1 MKKTVAKVLEK
12 VLAGTRR
19 FWAFHLCAVALAVLL
34 VLANHDVVGDASAA
48 KVSQGAFWGALAG
61 LFAQFLYEWRR
72 WPWRDLGV
80 GAATLVVGAL
90 GCWFWLTIVEGT
102 PRFRFWGMLYYGTCF
117 SLAAASV
124 AVLYRIADARSLV
137 SRLTLN
143 ALVAGGSAMIVV
155 SSLMLC
161 LLAFDKLVVP
171 VDGRLYGD
179 VAGVSWIILLSV
191 GFFSFLPDSSPD
203 DGSSD
208 RATAFLFWLLLPA
221 ALLLLGILYL
231 YLGKIALSWS
241 MPSGELNWFGSAALA
256 VYTFFWLALRDSKR
270 TFFRLF
276 VRWGWAL
283 LPPVLVAQI
292 VGIVIRYQAYGLSSV
307 RFAGMVVLSFGL
319 VALVLAALDRRPHG
333 LFVFIALAG
342 LVFMVTP
349 LNIVDVPV
357 YNQERRL
364 EAALARNGL
373 LKGGS
378 LELVPGVRLSDED
391 AKTVSGAWRYPVPRA
406 GGVRPTVL
414 YGPSF
419 TTGLLVR
426 VEAACR
432 ARKIDPPS
440 LVQLLGID
448 AGKASGGKSAS
459 GRLTSAAASVSGD
472 GFLPLFGSMRIRFVN
487 RLDVYREL
495 KRGGWWVQMPAAG
508 GRPKE
513 RFDVTAQVE
522 HLFRGAG
529 WDGVLTDAT
538 EPVIQPSDAV
548 WELRPGMLLAFEAAS
563 FYGKTGEEVRGFRL
577 SRCVLVLKPDE
588 ESPKAK

>member
-12 VLAGTRR
+12 VLDGGRR
-19 FWAFHLCAVALAVLL
+19 FWIFHLCAVAFAVLL
-34 VLANHDVVGDASAA
+34 VLANHDVVSDEFSV
-48 KVSQGAFWGALAG
+48 KVSQGIFWGALAG
-61 LFAQFLYEWRR
+61 LFVQFLYEWRR
-72 WPWRDLGV
+72 WPCRDLGV
-80 GAATLVVGAL
+80 GATMLVIGSL
-90 GCWFWLTIVEGT
+90 GCWFWFTLVEGT
-102 PRFRFWGMLYYGTCF
+102 PRFRFWGMFYYGTCF
-117 SLAAASV
+117 SLVAASV
-124 AVLYRIADARSLV
+124 AVLYRIADTRSLV
-137 SRLTLN
+137 SRLMLN
-143 ALVAGGSAMIVV
+143 ALGASGSAMIVT

-161 LLAFDKLVVP
+161 LLAFDRLVVP
-171 VDGRLYGD
+171 VDVRLYGD

-221 ALLLLGILYL
+221 ALLLLGVLYL
-231 YLGKIALSWS
+231 YLGKIVLSWS
-241 MPSGELNWFGSAALA
+241 MPSGELNWFGSVTLA

-342 LVFMVTP
+342 LVFTVTP

-373 LKGGS
+373 LKDGS
-378 LELVPGVRLSDED
+378 LNLVPDVRLSDED
-391 AKTVSGAWRYPVPRA
+391 AKTVSGAWRYLVPQT
-406 GGVRPTVL
+406 GEVRPTIL
-414 YGPSF
+414 YNPSF
-419 TTGLLVR
+419 TTGLLAR

-432 ARKIDPPS
+432 TRKIDPPG
-440 LVQLLGID
+440 LVPLLGID
-448 AGKASGGKSAS
+448 SDKASGRKSAP
-459 GRLTSAAASVSGD
+459 GRTTSVTASVSGD
-472 GFLPLFGSMRIRFVN
+472 GFLPLPGFLRIRFMN
-487 RLDVYREL
+487 CLDVCRES
-495 KRGGWWVQMPAAG
+495 KQGRWWIQMPASEN
-508 GRPKE
+508 RPKE
-513 RFDVTAQVE
+513 SFDVTVQVAR
-522 HLFRGAG
+522 LFRGAG
-529 WDGVLTDAT
+529 WDGVLTD
-538 EPVIQPSDAV
+538 ESKPVIQPVDAV
-548 WELRPGMLLAFEAAS
+548 WELRPGMSLAFESAS
-563 FYGKTGEEVRGFRL
+563 FSGKTGAKVRRFRL
-577 SRCVLVLKPDE
+577 SRCALVL
-588 ESPKAK
+588 ESGWEPPKSK